1 MRPATNGASTGRLR
15 AACLRRVRSGV
26 YVPGR
31 KVLDMKT
38 LNLIL
43 GTSVALALAGCPGDD
58 SGDDDGAGSGTS
70 AATDSTGTP
79 PDDTTGE
86 PPDDT
91 TGDEPGTTTDEPGTT
106 TDEPGTTTDET
117 GTGEPASSF
126 EMDVWPI
133 LEANCLGGPGSC
145 HDPGSGGLSFP
156 AGNPGAAYGNL
167 VGVASTQSGL
177 DRVAAGD
184 ALGSYLFAK
193 ITGTQ
198 GDVGGSGSQMP
209 LGAGPLSGGDITTI
223 ETWINDG
230 AEP

>member
-1 MRPATNGASTGRLR
+1 
-15 AACLRRVRSGV
+15 
-26 YVPGR
+26 
-31 KVLDMKT
+31 MKT

-58 SGDDDGAGSGTS
+58 SGDDDGAGSTS
-70 AATDSTGTP
+70 NGATDSTGTP

-106 TDEPGTTTDET
+106 TDEPGTTGDET
-117 GTGEPASSF
+117 GTTGEPASSF

-145 HDPGSGGLSFP
+145 HDPGAGGLSFP

-184 ALGSYLFAK
+184 ALSSYLFAK

-209 LGAGPLSGGDITTI
+209 LGAGALSGGDITTI